1 MQLCTA
7 FELPYRLLRQIDAVP
22 EAAACDEASVA
33 AHGAGDDD
41 DDDDDDEAPR
51 LTVRGPWAFFRGCG
65 GVFLSS

>member
-41 DDDDDDEAPR
+41 DDDDDD
-51 LTVRGPWAFFRGCG
+51 GDDNNK
-65 GVFLSS
+65 